1 MKIISE
7 NSKLRLSLG
16 KERKLKWGVSGL
28 GRYAESAFLPALIQS
43 KRNKLISL
51 YSSNLGRA
59 KNLAGS
65 FSADLATDDFKRFL
79 QSDIQAVYIAGANND
94 HYWQV
99 IEAAKAGKHILCEK
113 PLAITS
119 AQAEEMVKVCKENNV
134 QLAVNYIY
142 RINPLV
148 KKAKELIT
156 KQMLGKIVSVS
167 ISFYIDMAPSNN
179 FRFNKEKSGGGAL
192 RDLGT
197 HTIDM
202 LRYFGGEISEI
213 TGYVD
218 NIVYKSEVDDFAT
231 GLIKFQKSGYGRFTV
246 SFNAQKAFNRIEIVG
261 YNGCLS
267 IDNIFVKR
275 GIPGKLTIDL
285 NGEARKAFL
294 KRANNLQLHLKSLYE
309 SFTNNTTPEIS
320 GEDGLINMILMEK
333 LEQNVIKK

>member
-7 NSKLRLSLG
+7 RKLRLPLR
-16 KERKLKWGVSGL
+16 KDKKLKWGVSGL
-28 GRYAESAFLPALIQS
+28 GRFAEFSFLPALTQS
-43 KRNKLISL
+43 KKNKLISL

-59 KNLAGS
+59 KNLAGL
-65 FSADLATDDFKRFL
+65 FSADFATDDFKKFL
-79 QSDIQAVYIAGANND
+79 ESDINAVYIAGANID
-94 HYWQV
+94 HYSQV

-113 PLAITS
+113 PLAVTS
-119 AQAEEMVKVCKENNV
+119 AQAEEMVKICKENNV
-134 QLAVNYIY
+134 QLAVNYLY

-148 KKAKELIT
+148 KKAKELIQ

-167 ISFYIDMAPSNN
+167 ISFYIDLAPSNN

-197 HTIDM
+197 HTIDL

-213 TGYVD
+213 SGYTD
-218 NIVYKSEVDDFAT
+218 NIVYKSDVDDFAT

-267 IDNIFVKR
+267 IENIFVKKNS
-275 GIPGKLTIDL
+275 PGKLTIDL
-285 NGEARKAFL
+285 NGEAKKAFL
-294 KRANNLQLHLKSLYE
+294 KRANNLQLHLKSLYH
-309 SFTNNTTPEIS
+309 SFSTNTSPEIP
-320 GEDGLINMILMEK
+320 GEDGLINLQLMEK